1 MNWSTKLRV
10 VVDTNVFISGLLW
23 GGNPGKILNL
33 WLWGKFNLLMSPYLC
48 FEILDVYQKFDNPS
62 QDTEKLRLYL
72 ETKTIKIIP
81 KKKVR
86 VCRDPKD
93 NQILTLC
100 WVGQADF
107 LITGDKDLLSLK
119 EFKNTKIVK
128 PKEFL
133 KIISF

>member
-1 MNWSTKLRV
+1 MNWSIKLRV

-33 WLWGKFNLLMSPYLC
+33 WLWGKFNLLMCPYLC
-48 FEILDVYQKFDNPS
+48 FEIIDVYQKFDNPS
-62 QDTEKLRLYL
+62 QDIEKLRLYL

-93 NQILTLC
+93 NQILALC

-119 EFKNTKIVK
+119 EFKNTKIVR

-133 KIISF
+133 KIIPF

>member
-1 MNWSTKLRV
+1 MNWSIKLRV

-62 QDTEKLRLYL
+62 QDIEKLRLYL

-93 NQILTLC
+93 NQILALC

-119 EFKNTKIVK
+119 EFKNTKIVR

-133 KIISF
+133 KIIPF

>member
-1 MNWSTKLRV
+1 MNWSIKLRV
-10 VVDTNVFISGLLW
+10 VVDTNVFISDLLW

-48 FEILDVYQKFDNPS
+48 FEILDVYRKFDNPS

-93 NQILTLC
+93 NQILALC

-119 EFKNTKIVK
+119 EFKNTKIVR

-133 KIISF
+133 KIIPF

>member
-1 MNWSTKLRV
+1 MNWSIKLRV

-33 WLWGKFNLLMSPYLC
+33 WFWGKFNLLMSPYLC
-48 FEILDVYQKFDNPS
+48 FEIIDVYQKFDNPS
-62 QDTEKLRLYL
+62 QDIEKLRLYL

-93 NQILTLC
+93 NQILALC

-119 EFKNTKIVK
+119 EFKNTKIVR

-133 KIISF
+133 KIIPF

>member
-1 MNWSTKLRV
+1 MNWSIKLRV

-48 FEILDVYQKFDNPS
+48 FEIIDVYQKFDNPS
-62 QDTEKLRLYL
+62 QDIEKLRLYL

-93 NQILTLC
+93 NQILALC

-119 EFKNTKIVK
+119 EFKNTKIVR

-133 KIISF
+133 KIIPF